1 MDGISKMHHE
11 PENTSALLILF
22 AILAIFGRTAT
33 GAATV
38 GVLILAAEN
47 GIDGHQIGILAA
59 CLTAPHLF
67 GPIWGRC
74 LDTAKDSRRLIAF
87 AACCYSLFLVLAAL
101 SFPAL
106 PYPALVVILII
117 CGGSAPFLMGGI
129 SGQLNLA
136 FKNQQHIRRKAQ
148 GWDVACYAIGTTIGP
163 LLVAFVAKTVNAQVA
178 VSAIAVMPLVTAFLV
193 MRLPKHENKVSGE
206 QAVPTVAVV
215 AKQILQNG
223 PLSRTLYLT
232 MITSFSLAAL
242 PICAIFLVSD
252 WQQEPASA
260 ATLVSGYGIGNLLG
274 SVFLIRWPNQKE
286 ADPQMTI
293 SALGVAF
300 GILLITTATSYSLG
314 LGAYLICGIANAFF
328 FASTLAARTEYAPSQ
343 SASQVFMWIAA
354 MKIGA
359 VSVGSYLAGLLAGQS
374 PRMTLWVSLLI
385 IISFAII
392 SMIHRRLGKPEQ
404 VG

>member
-47 GIDGHQIGILAA
+47 GINGHQIGILAA
-59 CLTAPHLF
+59 CLTAPHLL

-106 PYPALVVILII
+106 PYPALVVILIV

-178 VSAIAVMPLVTAFLV
+178 VTAIAVMPLVTAFLV
-193 MRLPKHENKVSGE
+193 MRLPKHENKVSNE
-206 QAVPTVAVV
+206 LAIPTVAVV

-260 ATLVSGYGIGNLLG
+260 ATLISGYGIGNLLG
-274 SVFLIRWPNQKE
+274 SMFLIRWSNQKE

-293 SALGVAF
+293 SALGVAV
-300 GILLITTATSYSLG
+300 GILLIATATSYSLG
-314 LGAYLICGIANAFF
+314 LGSFLICGIANAFF

-359 VSVGSYLAGLLAGQS
+359 VSVGSYLAGLLAEQS
-374 PRMTLWVSLLI
+374 PRITLWVSLLI